1 MGSIPAGGVRGYI
14 MNIIVMDLE
23 WNQNSLGKKDR
34 DSDKP
39 IFEIIEIGAV
49 KLNEEYEIIDKFS
62 QLVKP
67 QIYQTMHHVTADL
80 IHLQMNELKKGKDFS
95 VVVKEFLEWCEKDY
109 IFATWGPLDLL
120 ELQRNIKYY
129 KLEPLS
135 KGPMK
140 YYDVQKLFS
149 LGIMKDK
156 IRKTLEFAIDYF
168 EIEKD
173 IPFHRA
179 YSDAYYTAKIFKR
192 IATPDILEFV
202 SFDTFNI
209 PENKKEEI
217 KILFPGYFKY
227 ISRGFENKSDVMA
240 DREVSSTKCYLC
252 HKNLKKKIRWYSPNS
267 KNYYSVSCCDVHGY
281 IKYKVRVKRADNQKY
296 YAIKTSKFIT
306 EEKFLKI
313 QEERSKENKKIKKKL
328 SNQ

>member
-1 MGSIPAGGVRGYI
+1 

-49 KLNEEYEIIDKFS
+49 KLNEEYKIIDEFS
-62 QLVKP
+62 QLIKP
-67 QIYQTMHHVTADL
+67 QIYHTMHRITADL
-80 IHLQMNELKKGKDFS
+80 IHLQMNELKKGRDFSTVIKDF
-95 VVVKEFLEWCEKDY
+95 LDWCGEDY

-120 ELQRNIKYY
+120 ELQRNMKYY
-129 KLEPLS
+129 KLNSLS
-135 KGPMK
+135 NGPIK
-140 YYDVQKLFS
+140 FYDVQKLFS

-179 YSDAYYTAKIFKR
+179 YSDAYYTAKVFKK
-192 IATPDILEFV
+192 IAAPDILKLV
-202 SFDTFNI
+202 SYDTFNI

-217 KILFPGYFKY
+217 KVEFPGYFKY
-227 ISRGFENKSDVMA
+227 ISRGFENKSDVMN

-267 KNYYSVSCCDVHGY
+267 KNYYSVSYCDVHGY
-281 IKYKVRVKRADNQKY
+281 IKYKVRVKKAENGKY
-296 YAIKTSKFIT
+296 FAIKTSKFIT
-306 EEKFLKI
+306 EEKFKKI
-313 QEERSKENKKIKKKL
+313 QEERNKDKEHKKMKKKL
-328 SNQ
+328 LPNQE